1 MIFENENDVVVNKKV
16 EKNTNTNSG
25 ININLSNNQI
35 SFDVKDSDVC
45 YFYYFDNIVDNLIKF
60 VIN

>member
-1 MIFENENDVVVNKKV
+1 MRNTFFEKYLTLEIIMCYENDVVVNKKV

-25 ININLSNNQI
+25 ININLCNNQI
-35 SFDVKDSDVC
+35 V
-45 YFYYFDNIVDNLIKF
+45 NNPIKF